1 MFAVWCRYGRR
12 EKVQSRSND
21 QNQEDVDALL
31 QKLRKR
37 GVEGAEG
44 TENERYN
51 ATCEPGMYAYMYAP
65 QHARVLLA

>member
-1 MFAVWCRYGRR
+1 MFAVWCRCCRE

-21 QNQEDVDALL
+21 QNQEDVDALS

-44 TENERYN
+44 AENERYN
-51 ATCEPGMYAYMYAP
+51 AACELGMHAY
-65 QHARVLLA
+65 ARVLLA